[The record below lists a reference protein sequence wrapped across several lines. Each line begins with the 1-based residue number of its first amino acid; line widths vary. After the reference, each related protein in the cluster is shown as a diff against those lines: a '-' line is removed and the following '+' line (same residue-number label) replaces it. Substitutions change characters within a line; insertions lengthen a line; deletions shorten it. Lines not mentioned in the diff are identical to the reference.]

1 MDLIEKCQISLFF
14 IMAKMMFLI
23 GVHDEQFYS
32 IMEISS
38 NTGEI
43 QLPISIMKLARIIQ
57 SKKEFIKL
65 LLKITKKNE
74 AKQKQC

>member
-43 QLPISIMKLARIIQ
+43 QLPISIMKLARII
-57 SKKEFIKL
+57 
-65 LLKITKKNE
+65 
-74 AKQKQC
+74 